1 MENKER
7 AQTKAAVAVMK
18 VERKTTIMFEIGVG
32 VAV

>member
-7 AQTKAAVAVMK
+7 AQTKAAVAVTN
-18 VERKTTIMFEIGVG
+18 VERKTTIMVEMGVG